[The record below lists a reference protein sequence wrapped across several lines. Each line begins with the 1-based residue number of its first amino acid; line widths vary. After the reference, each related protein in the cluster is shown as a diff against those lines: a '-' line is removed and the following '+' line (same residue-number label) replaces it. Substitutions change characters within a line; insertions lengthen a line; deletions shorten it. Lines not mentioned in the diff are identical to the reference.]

1 MSTLGIY
8 EAKTKFSEICERVA
22 ETGEPV
28 VVTKRGVPLVQIY
41 PVGPQDGAV
50 STVWGSR
57 ERFVDEHGDFE
68 DDLDL
73 PPRVVE
79 EYKSPF

>member
-1 MSTLGIY
+1 MNTLGIY
-8 EAKTKFSEICERVA
+8 EARTKLSEICERVA

-41 PVGPQDGAV
+41 PVGPQDGAG
-50 STVWGSR
+50 STIWGAR
-57 ERFVDEHGDFE
+57 ERFIDENGGFE
-68 DDLDL
+68 EDLDL

-79 EYKSPF
+79 QYQSPF